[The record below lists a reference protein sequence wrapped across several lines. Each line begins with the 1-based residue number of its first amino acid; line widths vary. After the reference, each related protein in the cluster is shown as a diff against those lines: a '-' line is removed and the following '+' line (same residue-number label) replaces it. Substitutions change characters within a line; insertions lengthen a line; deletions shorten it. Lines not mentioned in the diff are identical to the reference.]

1 MRVEEGCI
9 DREGIEIGLHGRGE
23 WGGIGESQE
32 RWRVRKRCR
41 RRDEKAGRGDQY
53 PH

>member
-23 WGGIGESQE
+23 WGGGH
-32 RWRVRKRCR
+32 
-41 RRDEKAGRGDQY
+41 RGVTGAVEGQKEV
-53 PH
+53 